1 MLQLKYSQPRF
12 FMTQNTTMSST
23 DLLIRFLHII
33 IILSFT
39 GAYLTGDTEEW
50 HQVHMAF
57 GYTLGISLILRIL
70 WQFFAPRLAHT
81 QPSAVS
87 RRFHVIKPFVQ
98 RYWAQPQQWLSPT
111 FLKAASS
118 SLFQLS
124 ILGVFCLLPLTVLAG
139 FLTDYTQSHSLKEVH
154 ELFANLFLASVLLH
168 LAALTLNSVLLKK
181 WLAKRMFWGAES
193 HSWFTLFTLVLSL
206 GVLVAFW
213 LWYFS

>member
-1 MLQLKYSQPRF
+1 MLHH
-12 FMTQNTTMSST
+12 TTTSST
-23 DLLIRFLHII
+23 DLLIRFLHIV

-39 GAYLTGDTEEW
+39 GAYLTGDAEEW
-50 HQVHMAF
+50 HHIHMAF
-57 GYTLGISLILRIL
+57 GYTLGISLILRVV

-81 QPSAVS
+81 QPSGLS
-87 RRFHVIKPFVQ
+87 RRLNVIKPFVK
-98 RYWAQPQQWLSPT
+98 RYGTQPQQWLSPA

-124 ILGVFCLLPLTVLAG
+124 ILGIFCLLPLTVLAG
-139 FLTDYTQSHSLKEVH
+139 FFTDYTHSHSLKEVH

-181 WLAKRMFWGAES
+181 WLAKRMFWGEDT
-193 HSWFTLFTLVLSL
+193 HSWFTLFASVLSL
-206 GVLVAFW
+206 GMLVAFW

>member
-1 MLQLKYSQPRF
+1 MA
-12 FMTQNTTMSST
+12 QNTTISST

-39 GAYLTGDTEEW
+39 GAYLTGDAEEW

-70 WQFFAPRLAHT
+70 WQFFAPRLWLILSL
-81 QPSAVS
+81 QGLS

-98 RYWAQPQQWLSPT
+98 RYWAQPQQWLSPS

-118 SLFQLS
+118 NLFQLS

-193 HSWFTLFTLVLSL
+193 HSWFTLFTLILSL